1 MREEEM
7 IQLKSALAP
16 ALAVGLVACAS
27 DSAYQ
32 PAHFEA
38 VPAIEMLQI
47 LSSDDMQGRK
57 VGTPENA
64 KARAMI
70 VKRFQE
76 LGIAPGADA
85 FELPFTYGTFANP
98 ETGANTQPEKSGINI
113 LGHIEGT
120 ADSDLTMIITAHYD
134 HVGVIDGEIYNGAD
148 DNASGVVGLLA
159 AAEYF
164 AANPPKHDVSF
175 LAFDAEEDRLGGSI
189 AFVADPPASLDTV
202 ALNLNFDMLSR
213 GDNGKLWASGTA
225 HWPDM
230 TPIVQTVAAEAPVQI
245 EMGFDSGEEADD
257 WTLLSDHAA
266 FFRAGIPHLYFGVE
280 DHPDYHK
287 PSDDFDKVD
296 QDWFLRS
303 VDSVIM
309 IAIEMDDRLDE
320 LYAMRQAAES

>member
-1 MREEEM
+1 M
-7 IQLKSALAP
+7 LHFKP
-16 ALAVGLVACAS
+16 ALAAALAISLAACVTES
-27 DSAYQ
+27 GYQ
-32 PAHFEA
+32 PEHFEA
-38 VPAIEMLQI
+38 EPAIAMLQA
-47 LSSDDMQGRK
+47 LSADDMKGRK
-57 VGTPENA
+57 VGTAENA
-64 KARAMI
+64 RARAMI
-70 VKRFQE
+70 IDRFQAIGVE
-76 LGIAPGADA
+76 AGAA
-85 FELPFTYGTFANP
+85 GYELPFTYGTFANP
-98 ETGANTQPEKSGINI
+98 DTGANAQPEKSGVNL

-120 ADSDLTMIITAHYD
+120 AGSDLTLIITAHYD
-134 HVGVIDGEIYNGAD
+134 HVGEIDGEIYNGAD

-164 AANPPKHDVSF
+164 AANRPKHDVSF
-175 LAFDAEEDRLGGSI
+175 LVFDAEEDRLGGSI
-189 AFVADPPASLDTV
+189 AFVAEPPAPLDTV

-230 TPIVQTVAAEAPVQI
+230 KSMVADIAAEAPVQI
-245 EMGFDSGEEADD
+245 EMGFDSGSERDD

-287 PSDDFDKVD
+287 PSDDFDKID

-320 LYAMRQAAES
+320 LYAMRQAAQS